1 MLELDNSAQ
10 SPGQPSNFQSILC
23 ICFSGP
29 TEGSRLDRSLDLD
42 VAVEVVEV
50 GDEAAAV
57 TVEPEGKVALGDGN
71 DAIKLTRRRRGRR
84 DAPIRASEGEEDKSA
99 SSDEQFPDAQG
110 VSSHF
115 LSPILFSRHH

>member
-1 MLELDNSAQ
+1 MLELDKSAQ

-23 ICFSGP
+23 ICFLGP

-84 DAPIRASEGEEDKSA
+84 DAPIQASEGEEDKSA
-99 SSDEQFPDAQG
+99 ASDEQFPDAQG
-110 VSSHF
+110 VSS
-115 LSPILFSRHH
+115 LPY

>member
-1 MLELDNSAQ
+1 MHLFL
-10 SPGQPSNFQSILC
+10 
-23 ICFSGP
+23 GP

-71 DAIKLTRRRRGRR
+71 DAIKLTRRRRSRR
-84 DAPIRASEGEEDKSA
+84 DAPIQASEGEEDKSA
-99 SSDEQFPDAQG
+99 ASDEQFPDAQG

-115 LSPILFSRHH
+115 FFTHTLLKASLIMGQLIRCG

>member
-1 MLELDNSAQ
+1 MRWTIK
-10 SPGQPSNFQSILC
+10 FSINLVY
-23 ICFSGP
+23 FFLGP

-71 DAIKLTRRRRGRR
+71 DAIKLTRRRRSRR
-84 DAPIRASEGEEDKSA
+84 DAPIQASEGEEDKSA

-115 LSPILFSRHH
+115 FTHILKASLIMGQLIRC